1 VADDSPL
8 IDIASAVAEGS
19 AIDWDKA
26 EQTARDG
33 SERAIVRELQVLSKM
48 AEVARAP
55 HAIPPI
61 AAPNSAEAL
70 QVGELWGH
78 LRISDVIGE
87 GSFGS
92 VYRAWDRRLECEV
105 ALKLIKASG
114 VSRAFD
120 LARALKEARLLARVR
135 HRNVVRV
142 FGADSH
148 GDRFGLWMELIPGR
162 TLEQV
167 LVMQGQMGMSEVI
180 PIGIDLCHALAA
192 VHGAGLLHRDLKAR
206 NVLREEGGR
215 IVLMDFGTG
224 RAIGG
229 GDTSDDLAGTPL
241 YLAPELFAGAKP
253 SAVTDIYGLGVL
265 LYHLV
270 TADYPVRGKTRG
282 DVESAHRTAQRQPL
296 RDVRPDLSP
305 AFIDVIER
313 ALSPRPGDRYQTAG
327 QFGNALA
334 AAAGTTYAQDA
345 ASAKSWRK
353 WQVAVA
359 AVAVAALFAGLVTLG
374 QKIADGRGAEASTEV
389 TSGQP
394 LPTSTG
400 TGTAVPVN
408 DSYEITA
415 SLFALRDGREVK
427 LSHGSRVRPGDKLFA
442 VVDSSKPVFA
452 YVVNR
457 DDAGQSFLLF
467 PLPGLDPLNLL
478 SARHKVQLPGTQS
491 GQQLY
496 WHVTSI
502 GGQEHF
508 FLYVSPRRLVE
519 FEQLL
524 TALPRAEVGR
534 SVSNLPLPASA
545 IGVLRGVGGLSSD
558 VSSPTG
564 STADE
569 LAGLPP
575 LRDENESAEGVWARR
590 ISFQNPAQ

>member
-1 VADDSPL
+1 VADDSRL

-33 SERAIVRELQVLSKM
+33 SERAIVRELQVLSK
-48 AEVARAP
+48 
-55 HAIPPI
+55 I
-61 AAPNSAEAL
+61 AEAVRTPQVTSPIGTSPAEHL
-70 QVGELWGH
+70 RVGELWGH
-78 LRISDVIGE
+78 LRISEVIGE

-120 LARALKEARLLARVR
+120 LARALKEARLLARVC

-148 GDRFGLWMELIPGR
+148 GERFGLWMELIQGR

-167 LVMQGQMGMSEVI
+167 LIMQGPMGMSEVI

-192 VHGAGLLHRDLKAR
+192 AHRAGLLHRDIKAR

-224 RAIGG
+224 RHIDGT
-229 GDTSDDLAGTPL
+229 DTSDDLAGTPL
-241 YLAPELFAGAKP
+241 YLAPELFAGAKS
-253 SAVTDIYGLGVL
+253 SAVTDIYSLGVL

-270 TADYPVRGKTRG
+270 TGEYPVRGKTRD
-282 DVESAHRTAQRQPL
+282 DVESAHRTAKRQPL

-313 ALSPRPGDRYQTAG
+313 ALSLHPGDRYQSAG

-334 AAAGTTYAQDA
+334 AAAGSTYAQDDP
-345 ASAKSWRK
+345 SPKFGRR
-353 WQVAVA
+353 WQIAVA
-359 AVAVAALFAGLVTLG
+359 AGAVAALLAGLVMLG
-374 QKIADGRGAEASTEV
+374 QRVADSRSSDPSTEV
-389 TSGQP
+389 TSNQRV
-394 LPTSTG
+394 PTSTSAQ
-400 TGTAVPVN
+400 TVVSVN

-415 SLFALRDGREVK
+415 SFFALRDGHDVK
-427 LSHGSRVRPGDKLFA
+427 LSQGSRVRPGDELFA
-442 VVDSSKPVFA
+442 VIDASQPV
-452 YVVNR
+452 YVYIINR
-457 DDAGQSFLLF
+457 DETGQSFLLF
-467 PLPGLDPLNLL
+467 PLPGFDPANPL
-478 SARHKVQLPGTQS
+478 SARQTARLPGTQN

-496 WHVTSI
+496 WRVTSI

-508 FLYVSPRRLVE
+508 FLYVTPHRLVE
-519 FEQLL
+519 FEQVL
-524 TALPRAEVGR
+524 TALPRAELGR
-534 SVSNLPLPASA
+534 SVSSMLLPTSA
-545 IGVLRGVGGLSSD
+545 IGVLRGVGGLSS
-558 VSSPTG
+558 VESSPTA
-564 STADE
+564 STGAE
-569 LAGLPP
+569 LAGVPP
-575 LRDENESAEGVWARR
+575 LRDDNESAEGVWARR
-590 ISFQNPAQ
+590 ISLQNPAE

>member
-1 VADDSPL
+1 MADESQL
-8 IDIASAVAEGS
+8 IDLASAVAEGS

-33 SERAIVRELQVLSKM
+33 SERAIVRELQVLSKI
-48 AEVARAP
+48 AEVVRTP
-55 HAIPPI
+55 HAAPPI
-61 AAPNSAEAL
+61 GTPSPTEQL
-70 QVGELWGH
+70 PVGELWGH
-78 LRISDVIGE
+78 LRISEVIGE

-142 FGADSH
+142 LGADSH
-148 GDRFGLWMELIPGR
+148 GERFGLWMELIPGR

-167 LVMQGQMGMSEVI
+167 LILQGQMGTSEVI

-224 RAIGG
+224 RDIGG
-229 GDTSDDLAGTPL
+229 TDTSDDLAGTPL

-253 SAVTDIYGLGVL
+253 SAVTDIYSLGVL

-270 TADYPVRGKTRG
+270 TGDYPVRGKTRH
-282 DVESAHRTAQRQPL
+282 DVESAHRTAKRQPL

-313 ALSPRPGDRYQTAG
+313 ALSLHPGDRYQSAG

-334 AAAGTTYAQDA
+334 AAAGSTYAQDDP
-345 ASAKSWRK
+345 SSKSWRK
-353 WQVAVA
+353 WQIGVAAGAVA
-359 AVAVAALFAGLVTLG
+359 AVLAGLVMLG
-374 QKIADGRGAEASTEV
+374 QRVADDRGSEASTEV
-389 TSGQP
+389 ISNQP
-394 LPTSTG
+394 LPPSTSAQ
-400 TGTAVPVN
+400 TAVPVN
-408 DSYEITA
+408 DSYEIAA
-415 SLFALRDGREVK
+415 SFFALRDGREVK
-427 LSHGSRVRPGDKLFA
+427 LSQGSRVRPGDKLFA
-442 VVDSSKPVFA
+442 VIDSSQPVFA
-452 YVVNR
+452 YIINR
-457 DDAGQSFLLF
+457 DEAGQSFLLF
-467 PLPGLDPLNLL
+467 PLPGFDSANPL
-478 SARHKVQLPGTQS
+478 SPRQKARLPGTQN

-496 WHVTSI
+496 WQVTSI

-508 FLYVSPRRLVE
+508 FLYVTPHRLVE
-519 FEQLL
+519 FEQVL
-524 TALPRAEVGR
+524 TALPRAELSR
-534 SVSNLPLPASA
+534 SVSSMPLPASA
-545 IGVLRGVGGLSSD
+545 LGVLRGVGGLSSLE
-558 VSSPTG
+558 SSPTASAG
-564 STADE
+564 AD
-569 LAGLPP
+569 LTGVPP

-590 ISFQNPAQ
+590 ISLRNPAE